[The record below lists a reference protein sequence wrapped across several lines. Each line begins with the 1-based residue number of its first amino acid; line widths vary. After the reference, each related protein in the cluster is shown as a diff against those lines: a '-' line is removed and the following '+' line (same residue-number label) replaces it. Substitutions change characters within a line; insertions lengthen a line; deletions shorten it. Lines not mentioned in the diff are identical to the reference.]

1 MRKNYK
7 KRNKINTINKLF
19 IVFFL
24 NVLVSIGLF
33 NVYGSNVSKKG
44 IELINAKI
52 DSILYDYFSSLVN
65 RKVINNSSINGILN
79 ITKNNEG
86 EILTVN
92 YDIEKS
98 YKLLW
103 NISSIL
109 KKGIEDL
116 ENGTIDVDSS
126 DKYLTSGP
134 HGLIISIPLFL
145 NSPNMFINNLGPK
158 IPAQVNFN
166 ETLLTNIKI
175 KVTNYGLNNA
185 LLEVYISVEMQK
197 LIITPVRNF
206 DDKFRYDILIAA

>member
-109 KKGIEDL
+109 KRGFKNLEKGPL
-116 ENGTIDVDSS
+116 VV
-126 DKYLTSGP
+126 
-134 HGLIISIPLFL
+134 II
-145 NSPNMFINNLGPK
+145 
-158 IPAQVNFN
+158 
-166 ETLLTNIKI
+166 
-175 KVTNYGLNNA
+175 
-185 LLEVYISVEMQK
+185 
-197 LIITPVRNF
+197 
-206 DDKFRYDILIAA
+206 